1 MSMEKPNFIPEVFN
15 YTGNPKVDL
24 EWLKH
29 THHEIFNEV
38 IVINEYQLTRQDL
51 ENTNVI
57 DIGANVGMFSL
68 YAAYLGAKKVIAAEP
83 AANTFNILKENV
95 ESSKFQNIQI
105 YKNAVL
111 NIAGAKVNLPLQPDS
126 GHNSL
131 FKPSENFETVETI
144 TLSNMI
150 SQLSTDGDIILKI
163 DCEGSEYDI
172 LLNTTKEELSRVK
185 TLHIEIHADM
195 HPLYKDFD
203 ILESKIQS
211 FGFKKVRDN
220 RMFGYIANE
229 KGEIV
234 DSVPLPVKVCCF
246 ERS

>member
-1 MSMEKPNFIPEVFN
+1 MEKLNFIPEVFN

-29 THHEIFNEV
+29 THQEIFNEV
-38 IVINEYQLTRQDL
+38 IVINEYQLTRKDL

-83 AANTFNILKENV
+83 ATNTFNVLKENV
-95 ESSKFQNIQI
+95 ESSKFKNIQI

-111 NIAGAKVNLPLQPDS
+111 NVAGARINLPLQSDS

-131 FKPSENFETVETI
+131 FKPSENFEIVETI
-144 TLSNMI
+144 TLSHML
-150 SQLSTDGDIILKI
+150 SQLSIDGDIILKI

-172 LLNTTKEELSRVK
+172 LLNTTTEELARVK
-185 TLHIEIHADM
+185 TIHIEIHSDM
-195 HPLYKDFD
+195 HPLYKNFD
-203 ILESKIQS
+203 ILENKIQS
-211 FGFKKVRDN
+211 FGFTKVREN
-220 RMFGYIANE
+220 RMYGYIRNE
-229 KGEIV
+229 QGEV
-234 DSVPLPVKVCCF
+234 TNSVPLPVKVCCF
-246 ERS
+246 ERT